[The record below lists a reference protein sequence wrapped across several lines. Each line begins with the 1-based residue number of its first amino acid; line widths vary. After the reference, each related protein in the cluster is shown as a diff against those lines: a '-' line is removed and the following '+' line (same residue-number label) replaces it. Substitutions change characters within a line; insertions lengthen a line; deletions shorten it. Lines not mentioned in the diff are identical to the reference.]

1 MFEVKVTYGREIFNV
16 ELDGLTCNSVE
27 DVLEAVVEEYNEQ
40 HSADEDFVPLTKL
53 SKKDV
58 TIDMDELPE
67 FLRDWD
73 ILEKSL
79 YIIQESS
86 YEVDIFEAAYQLGID
101 FENVEDSYIGEFGSD
116 EEFAENYVEE
126 TGYLSRDFP
135 SWIVID
141 WRATASYIMDDCMEY
156 NGYYFRNY

>member
-1 MFEVKVTYGREIFNV
+1 MFEVKVTYGKEIFNV

-27 DVLEAVVEEYNEQ
+27 DVLEAVVEEYNDQ

-86 YEVDIFEAAYQLGID
+86 YDIDVFEAAYQLGID
-101 FENVEDSYIGEFGSD
+101 FEDVEESYYDNFRSD
-116 EEFAENYVEE
+116 EEFAEEYVRSI
-126 TGYLSRDFP
+126 GILSRDFP

-141 WRATASYIMDDCMEY
+141 WTETASYLMDDHLEY

>member
-86 YEVDIFEAAYQLGID
+86 YEIDIFEAAYQLGID
-101 FENVEDSYIGEFGSD
+101 FENVEDSYYGVFGSD
-116 EEFAENYVEE
+116 EEFAEEYVES
-126 TGYLSRDFP
+126 TGYLSKDFP

-141 WRATASYIMDDCMEY
+141 WAETASSLMDDHLEY

>member
-1 MFEVKVTYGREIFNV
+1 MFEVKVTYGKEIFNV

-53 SKKDV
+53 SKNDV
-58 TIDMDELPE
+58 KIDMDELPE
-67 FLRDWD
+67 FLRNWD

-79 YIIQESS
+79 YTIQESS
-86 YEVDIFEAAYQLGID
+86 YKIDIFEAAYQLGID
-101 FENVEDSYIGEFGSD
+101 FENVEDSYYDEFRSD
-116 EEFAENYVEE
+116 EEFARCYVEE

-141 WRATASYIMDDCMEY
+141 WERTTSYLMDDFSEY
-156 NGYYFRNY
+156 NGYYFRN

>member
-1 MFEVKVTYGREIFNV
+1 MFEVKVTYGKEIFNV
-16 ELDGLTCNSVE
+16 ELDGLTCNSLE

-58 TIDMDELPE
+58 KVDMDELPS
-67 FLRDWD
+67 FLQDWET
-73 ILEKSL
+73 LEKSL
-79 YIIQESS
+79 YTIQESH
-86 YEVDIFEAAYQLGID
+86 YDIEIFEAAYELGID
-101 FENVEDSYIGEFGSD
+101 FESVEDSYIGEFRSD
-116 EEFAENYVEE
+116 KEFAENTVEE
-126 TGYLSRDFP
+126 LGYMSKDFP

-141 WRATASYIMDDCMEY
+141 WRATASYLMEDNMEY

>member
-40 HSADEDFVPLTKL
+40 HSSDEDFVPLTKL

>member
-1 MFEVKVTYGREIFNV
+1 MFEVKVTYGKEIFNV

-27 DVLEAVVEEYNEQ
+27 DVLEAVVEEYNDQ

-53 SKKDV
+53 SKNDV

-67 FLRDWD
+67 FLRNWD

-79 YIIQESS
+79 YTIQESS
-86 YEVDIFEAAYQLGID
+86 FEIDIFEAAYQLGID
-101 FENVEDSYIGEFGSD
+101 FGDVEEYYYGEFRSD
-116 EEFAENYVEE
+116 EELAEEFVES

-141 WRATASYIMDDCMEY
+141 WTATASYLMDDFSEY
-156 NGYYFRNY
+156 NGYYFRN

>member
-1 MFEVKVTYGREIFNV
+1 MFEVKVTYGKEIFNV

-27 DVLEAVVEEYNEQ
+27 DVLEAVVEEYNDQ

-67 FLRDWD
+67 FLRNWD

-79 YIIQESS
+79 YTIQESS
-86 YEVDIFEAAYQLGID
+86 FEIDIFEAAYQLGID
-101 FENVEDSYIGEFGSD
+101 FEDVEDYYYSEFGSD
-116 EEFAENYVEE
+116 EEFAQNYVEE

-141 WRATASYIMDDCMEY
+141 WTETASYLMDDFSEY
-156 NGYYFRNY
+156 NGYYFRN

>member
-1 MFEVKVTYGREIFNV
+1 MFEVKVTYGKEIFNV
-16 ELDGLTCNSVE
+16 ELDGLTCNSLE

-141 WRATASYIMDDCMEY
+141 WRATASYLMDDHMEY